1 MNISFEAPDKI
12 NGLMTIT
19 LETADY
25 QPEVDKTLKDYR
37 KRANIPGFR
46 PGQAPMGMIKRQFGP
61 SVKVEAINKMLG
73 EKLYEYVRENKIQML
88 GEPLPSDKQEQ
99 LDFESD
105 KPLTFKFDIAVAPEF
120 EAKLS
125 GKDKI
130 AYYNITVEDKLIDQ
144 QVEMYQSRAGH
155 YEKVENFDA
164 EQRDMLKGDL
174 RELDAKGNVKEGGIT
189 VADAVLMPQYM
200 KVDDQKKLFDGAK
213 LGDIITWNP
222 RKAYP
227 ESDVEVSSLLK
238 IQKEEVKDHEGD
250 FTFQITEI
258 SRYVKAE
265 INQELFDQTFGEGT
279 VKSEK
284 EFRQKIADQ
293 ISQQFKADSDYK
305 FLLDVRAHME
315 KKVGKLEFPE
325 ALLKRVMLNNNKDKG
340 QDFVEKNFEASIK
353 ELGWH
358 MIKEQLVAAQEIKV
372 EDADLKNVAK
382 EAARAQFAQYG
393 MSNVPDEYLEN
404 YAAEMLKKREN
415 VDGRELNRLKDT
427 KGWYRE
433 ETHGREVSVGA
444 ITVESDLQSTGK
456 YRMTAIIDGQRVSH
470 EITQKQYDK
479 FMAVDDY
486 HRMKL
491 FSKVFPE
498 VEMKG
503 NGNGVNVGAA
513 ILAALTVGTGVAAS
527 IARPRPAPEVY
538 VDRYEANAVYH
549 KPGVIDAATIA
560 AAQFESESV
569 GRQPSPQ
576 ESMGIGR

>member
-61 SVKVEAINKMLG
+61 SVKVEAVNKLLG

-105 KPLTFKFDIAVAPEF
+105 QPLTFKFDIAVAPEF

-130 AYYNITVEDKLIDQ
+130 PYYNITVEDKLIDQ

-189 VADAVLMPQYM
+189 VADAVLMPQYI

-284 EFRQKIADQ
+284 EFRQKIADT

-340 QDFVEKNFEASIK
+340 EDFVEKNFEASIK

-393 MSNVPDEYLEN
+393 MSNVPDEYLDN

-415 VDGRELNRLKDT
+415 VDGLVDR
-427 KGWYRE
+427 
-433 ETHGREVSVGA
+433 
-444 ITVESDLQSTGK
+444 
-456 YRMTAIIDGQRVSH
+456 
-470 EITQKQYDK
+470 
-479 FMAVDDY
+479 AVDV
-486 HRMKL
+486 KL
-491 FSKVFPE
+491 T
-498 VEMKG
+498 
-503 NGNGVNVGAA
+503 
-513 ILAALTVGTGVAAS
+513 AALKNVVKLEEKDITL
-527 IARPRPAPEVY
+527 E
-538 VDRYEANAVYH
+538 DFQ
-549 KPGVIDAATIA
+549 KML
-560 AAQFESESV
+560 
-569 GRQPSPQ
+569 Q
-576 ESMGIGR
+576 EK